1 MIHPIKRSS
10 GPTPNPRTH
19 TTQQIEN
26 VRKQLGTL
34 VQALKGGLGGRKPKL
49 DRQRRAKPAAQARQ
63 QGGMVRVGS
72 AMKKSRSGFLVPS
85 LSNPD
90 LLAEG
95 AAAQGTSESNR
106 LCNVCVCRLD

>member
-1 MIHPIKRSS
+1 MVSCYGVWLIRSIWMIHPIKRSS

-72 AMKKSRSGFLVPS
+72 ALVAG
-85 LSNPD
+85 L
-90 LLAEG
+90 E
-95 AAAQGTSESNR
+95 
-106 LCNVCVCRLD
+106 

>member
-1 MIHPIKRSS
+1 M
-10 GPTPNPRTH
+10 
-19 TTQQIEN
+19 
-26 VRKQLGTL
+26 
-34 VQALKGGLGGRKPKL
+34 QALKGGLGGRKPKL

-95 AAAQGTSESNR
+95 AAAQGTFGPDR
-106 LCNVCVCRLD
+106 LWCVCVCVALTEWLLACLPVGRCRSIPLAAPINPI